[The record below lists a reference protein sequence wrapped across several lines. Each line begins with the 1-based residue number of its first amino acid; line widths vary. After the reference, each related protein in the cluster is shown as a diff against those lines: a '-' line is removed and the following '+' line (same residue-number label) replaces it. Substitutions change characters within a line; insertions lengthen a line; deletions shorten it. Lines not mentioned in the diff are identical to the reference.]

1 MNKIK
6 PIHILSNTQKHSNS
20 NDNYI
25 PDTKEEKD
33 DGLAHYRKVKA
44 SLAENSILN
53 SFLCN
58 PKISNKAKA
67 AMVKREVKEYV

>member
-6 PIHILSNTQKHSNS
+6 PIHMPSNTQNHSNS
-20 NDNYI
+20 NSYYI
-25 PDTKEEKD
+25 PDTEEGKD
-33 DGLAHYRKVKA
+33 DGFSHYRKVKA

-67 AMVKREVKEYV
+67 AMIKKEVQKNV

>member
-6 PIHILSNTQKHSNS
+6 PIHIPSNTQKHSNS

-33 DGLAHYRKVKA
+33 DGFAHYR
-44 SLAENSILN
+44 N

-67 AMVKREVKEYV
+67 TMVKREVKEYV